1 MKKSHF
7 SIRKIVVLSIFL
19 AISVVV
25 SYVESFI
32 PIPIPGVKLGL
43 ANVIILVLLYDDTIP
58 NAFLVLIMR
67 IFIVGLIR
75 GSIFTPTWFM
85 SLSGGL
91 FAFVAML
98 IFSRIPLFSSIGAS
112 VMGSISHC
120 IGQIIVAIFMLSS
133 IGLLYYLPWIM
144 LLSIGTGIMSG
155 FLAILIR
162 KRYKEIILGNN
173 LGHN

>member
-85 SLSGGL
+85 SAIKSYLVGQGVKASALTTEGMGGTQP
-91 FAFVAML
+91 VANPKDKNNNWKNRRVE
-98 IFSRIPLFSSIGAS
+98 F
-112 VMGSISHC
+112 
-120 IGQIIVAIFMLSS
+120 
-133 IGLLYYLPWIM
+133 
-144 LLSIGTGIMSG
+144 
-155 FLAILIR
+155 ILR
-162 KRYKEIILGNN
+162 K
-173 LGHN
+173 